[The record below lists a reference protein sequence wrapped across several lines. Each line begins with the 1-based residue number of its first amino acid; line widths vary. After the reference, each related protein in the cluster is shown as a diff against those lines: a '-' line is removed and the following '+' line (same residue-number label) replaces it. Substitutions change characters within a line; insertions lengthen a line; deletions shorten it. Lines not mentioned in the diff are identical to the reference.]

1 MHLNQGG
8 ATNLGKVPA
17 MLITSC
23 HITAATRK
31 AQTALEPIAEKVF
44 FSGVYGFTVGAKFPP
59 SWIEG
64 SVFSN
69 AQEKGHFQ
77 QNMVF
82 HLPLCLRA
90 PGQWGIGFSE
100 TIVVGANGAYPI
112 CKPTKLIA
120 V

>member
-31 AQTALEPIAEKVF
+31 AQTALELIAEKVF
-44 FSGVYGFTVGAKFPP
+44 FSGVYGFTVGARFPP

-64 SVFSN
+64 PLCST
-69 AQEKGHFQ
+69 AQGKGHFQ
-77 QNMVF
+77 RNMVF
-82 HLPLCLRA
+82 NRPLCLRA
-90 PGQWGIGFSE
+90 AAQAGISSSE
-100 TIVVGANGAYPI
+100 GIVVAADGASP
-112 CKPTKLIA
+112 
-120 V
+120 